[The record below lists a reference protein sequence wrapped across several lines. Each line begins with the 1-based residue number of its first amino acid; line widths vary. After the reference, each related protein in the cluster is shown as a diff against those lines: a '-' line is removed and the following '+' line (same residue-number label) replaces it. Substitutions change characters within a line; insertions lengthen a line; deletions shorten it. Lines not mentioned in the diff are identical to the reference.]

1 LTTNEN
7 NEEEITM
14 HDQGISPEF
23 AEVYV
28 QTVQDGT
35 DFAAKQRV
43 AILSIARNSE
53 DKLIQNLPFL
63 DTLSEWFKECSF
75 FFYEN
80 DSSDNTPRI
89 LQDWASN
96 NPNATAKCEKLD
108 TEYLPLSTSTTRTEN
123 LAKARNHCIEYV
135 KQNIDNLDYV
145 IVLDSDFIDFS
156 VRGLL
161 NSFGW
166 MSKHPHISAMVG
178 FNFLKKYIIFPNGT
192 QTKNKILTN
201 YDSWAYR
208 HTWWGDIQQAG
219 LMYWFQYWIPL
230 VGSPIWQVN
239 SAFGGCGI
247 YKASEYI
254 QGEYTGENCEHVMFH
269 QSLYRNIP
277 GFSLNVNPSMV
288 MYVDLP

>member
-1 LTTNEN
+1 MVQGKMSTPDWLFGTVPHYMIFSDWSGVQEYLMQINNKIWEHKEKDGVSLTTNEN

-14 HDQGISPEF
+14 HDQGLSPEF

-80 DSSDNTPRI
+80 DSSDNTPHI
-89 LQDWASN
+89 LQNWANSN
-96 NPNATAKCEKLD
+96 PKATTKCEKLD

-166 MSKHPHISAMVG
+166 ISKHPHISAMVG

-208 HTWWGDIQQAG
+208 HT
-219 LMYWFQYWIPL
+219 L
-230 VGSPIWQVN
+230 
-239 SAFGGCGI
+239 GGQIFNRQDSCI
-247 YKASEYI
+247 
-254 QGEYTGENCEHVMFH
+254 
-269 QSLYRNIP
+269 
-277 GFSLNVNPSMV
+277 GFSIGFRL
-288 MYVDLP
+288 

>member
-1 LTTNEN
+1 LTTNE
-7 NEEEITM
+7 EDVTM

-23 AEVYV
+23 EESYASAVK
-28 QTVQDGT
+28 DGEKYALT
-35 DFAAKQRV
+35 QRI

-53 DKLIQNLPFL
+53 DKLTQNLPFL
-63 DTLSEWFKECSF
+63 NSLESLFKECSF
-75 FFYEN
+75 YFYEN
-80 DSSDNTPRI
+80 DSNDNTPSLLKR
-89 LQDWASN
+89 WADS
-96 NPNATAKCEKLD
+96 NPNATAVCEKLN
-108 TEYLPLSTSTTRTEN
+108 TEYLPLSVSTTRTEN
-123 LAKARNHCIEYV
+123 LAKARNNCIEYV

-156 VRGLL
+156 VKGLL

-166 MSKHPHISAMVG
+166 FSKHDTISAITG
-178 FNFLKKYIIFPNGT
+178 FNFLKKYITFPNAT

-230 VGSPIWQVN
+230 VGSPLINVN

-247 YKASEYI
+247 YKAKDYI

-269 QSLYRNIP
+269 QTLYKNVP
-277 GFSLNVNPSMV
+277 NFSLHVNPSMI